1 MTDRL
6 SLLVERLSKLLS
18 PEQLLIGAD
27 ALDKAHSAWSRL
39 GTPLAFARP
48 ASTAGVA
55 AVVRECAAVGIPVVP
70 WGGKTG
76 LVHGG
81 NADGAVA
88 LSLEGMSAIEE
99 VDVVGATVR
108 VQAGCVLAALN
119 EVVEAQGLSL
129 PIDFGA
135 RGSATVGGI
144 LATNAGGNRV
154 IRYGMTR
161 DHVLGLEVVLADG
174 TIVSGLNHCIKN
186 NTGYDIKQWFIGS
199 EGTLGIITRA
209 VLRLRPLPTSQDA
222 ALVGCGRF
230 DQLAGLLRHMEAGLG
245 GTLSAFEVMWPEFIE
260 LVTTPPALGRSPFA
274 RSHAY
279 SALIEAQGSDGGRD
293 AERFE
298 ETLST
303 ALELGLMDEAVV
315 ARSHADRSAFWAL
328 RDDIAQTARNWPI
341 FTFDVSLRIADME
354 AYLDEVR
361 TALRER
367 WHGASTLTVFGHLG
381 DGNLHLVAGVGSRTP
396 ESKKAVEEIVY
407 GGIRARGGSV
417 SAEHGIGLE
426 KRDYLGWSRTQE
438 EIELMGKIKALLD
451 PKNILNP
458 GKVVA
463 PGECGDTP
471 A

>member
-1 MTDRL
+1 M
-6 SLLVERLSKLLS
+6 
-18 PEQLLIGAD
+18 
-27 ALDKAHSAWSRL
+27 
-39 GTPLAFARP
+39 GTPLAVACPR
-48 ASTAGVA
+48 STEEVA
-55 AVVRECAAVGIPVVP
+55 AVVCECAAARVPVVP

-81 NADGAVA
+81 VADGAVA
-88 LSLEGMSAIEE
+88 LSLERMSAIEE
-99 VDVVGATVR
+99 IDVLGATIL
-108 VQAGCVLAALN
+108 VQAGCVLGPLG

-135 RGSATVGGI
+135 RGSATIGGI

-174 TIVSGLNHCIKN
+174 TVMSGLNRCIKN
-186 NTGYDIKQWFIGS
+186 NTGYDLKQWFIGS

-209 VLRLRPLPTSQDA
+209 VLRLRPLPTSHDA
-222 ALVGCGRF
+222 AFVGCGRF
-230 DQLAGLLRHMEAGLG
+230 DQLVRLLRHVEAGLG

-260 LVTTPPALGRSPFA
+260 LVTTSPALGRSPLA
-274 RSHAY
+274 TSHPY
-279 SALIEAQGSDGGRD
+279 SVLIEAQGSDTDRD

-298 ETLST
+298 ATLST
-303 ALELGLMDEAVV
+303 ALELALMDEAVV
-315 ARSHADRSAFWAL
+315 ARSHADRSALWAL

-354 AYLDEVR
+354 AYLVEVR
-361 TALRER
+361 TALRQR
-367 WHGASTLTVFGHLG
+367 WREAATLTVFGHLG
-381 DGNLHLVAGVGSRTP
+381 DGNLHLDRRRRFPTP
-396 ESKKAVEEIVY
+396 ESKKAVEEIIY

-426 KRDYLGWSRTQE
+426 KRNYLAWSRTPE
-438 EIELMGKIKALLD
+438 EIELMHRIKALLD

-458 GKVVA
+458 GKILVPRRV
-463 PGECGDTP
+463 
-471 A
+471 

>member
-1 MTDRL
+1 MTDRP
-6 SLLVERLSKLLS
+6 SLLVERLSAVL
-18 PEQLLIGAD
+18 PPGQLLTGPD
-27 ALDKAHSAWSRL
+27 ARDQAHSAWSRL
-39 GTPLAFARP
+39 GTPLALARP
-48 ASTAGVA
+48 ASTEEVA
-55 AVVRECAAVGIPVVP
+55 AVVRECADAGIAVVP

-76 LVHGG
+76 LVHGT

-88 LSLEGMSAIEE
+88 LSLEGLSAIEE
-99 VDVVGATVR
+99 LDVPGATVQ
-108 VQAGCVLAALN
+108 VQAGCVLAALG

-135 RGSATVGGI
+135 RGSATIGGI

-174 TIVSGLNHCIKN
+174 TVLSGLNHCIKN
-186 NTGYDIKQWFIGS
+186 NTGYDLKQWFIGS

-209 VLRLRPLPTSQDA
+209 VLRLRPLPTSHDA

-230 DQLAGLLRHMEAGLG
+230 DQLGRLLRHMEGGLG

-260 LVTTPPALGRSPFA
+260 LVTTSPALGRSPFA
-274 RSHAY
+274 TSHAY
-279 SALIEAQGSDGGRD
+279 AVLIEAQGSDTGRD

-298 ETLST
+298 AILAT
-303 ALELGLMDEAVV
+303 ALELGLMDEAVL
-315 ARSHADRSAFWAL
+315 ARSLADRAAFWAL

-354 AYLDEVR
+354 SYLEEVR
-361 TALRER
+361 AALRR
-367 WHGASTLTVFGHLG
+367 QWHDAATLTVFGHLG
-381 DGNLHLVAGVGSRTP
+381 DGNLHLVAGMGSRTA

-426 KRDYLGWSRTQE
+426 KRDYLGWSRTPE
-438 EIELMGKIKALLD
+438 EIALMRKIKALLD

-458 GKVVA
+458 GKVIA
-463 PGECGDTP
+463 PDESGDTP
-471 A
+471 S

>member
-6 SLLVERLSKLLS
+6 GFLVERLSKLLS
-18 PEQLLIGAD
+18 PEQLLTGAD
-27 ALDKAHSAWSRL
+27 ALDKAQSAWSRL
-39 GTPLAFARP
+39 GTPLAVARP
-48 ASTAGVA
+48 ATTEGVA
-55 AVVRECAAVGIPVVP
+55 AVVRECAAAGIPVVP

-81 NADGAVA
+81 FADGAVA

-99 VDVVGATVR
+99 VDVLGATVR
-108 VQAGCVLAALN
+108 VQAGCVLAALS
-119 EVVEAQGLSL
+119 EVVGAQGLSL

-135 RGSATVGGI
+135 RGSATIGGI

-161 DHVLGLEVVLADG
+161 DHVLGLEAVLADG
-174 TIVSGLNHCIKN
+174 TVMSGLNHCIKN
-186 NTGYDIKQWFIGS
+186 NAGYDLKQWFIGS

-209 VLRLRPLPTSQDA
+209 VLRLRPLPTSHDA
-222 ALVGCGRF
+222 ALVGCAAF
-230 DQLAGLLRHMEAGLG
+230 AQLVRLLRHVEAGLG

-274 RSHAY
+274 TSHAY
-279 SALIEAQGSDGGRD
+279 TVLIEAQGSDTDRD

-298 ETLST
+298 ATLST
-303 ALELGLMDEAVV
+303 ALELGLMGEAVV

-341 FTFDVSLRIADME
+341 FTFDVSLRLGDME

-361 TALRER
+361 TALRQR
-367 WHGASTLTVFGHLG
+367 WREAATLTVFGHLG
-381 DGNLHLVAGVGSRTP
+381 DGNLHLIAGVGSRTP
-396 ESKKAVEEIVY
+396 ESKRAVEEIIY

-426 KRDYLGWSRTQE
+426 KRNYLAWSRSRE
-438 EIELMGKIKALLD
+438 EIELMERIKALLD

-458 GKVVA
+458 GKVLVPA
-463 PGECGDTP
+463 ERGGTP
-471 A
+471 P